1 MKLTTRKIVIRNF
14 WGKPFRSIGL
24 AILIA
29 VTSAVLLVGG
39 LFTLSVDSGL
49 DQLSS
54 RMGAD
59 VLIVPRG
66 SDIKSQSVLLQG
78 DLSHNVMPRDVL
90 DAVRKIP
97 GVREASPQFYFTTL
111 GAACCDKKVNIIGFD
126 SKTDFTIK
134 PWIRRTYKKD
144 FPVGSVI
151 VGSDI
156 HVGDS
161 GKIKFFD
168 KEFTVVASL
177 EPLGSKL
184 DQAVF
189 ADAETVA
196 LIREAA
202 EAKGFRYNSDGEV
215 SAVLVNLDKDADF
228 ELLKRTLRTSFDD
241 LQIIARKDLFSSVV
255 ATVSFLKKSV
265 VAIITFF
272 FLVAIAAVYIAFSI
286 SANER
291 KKEFATLRVVGATR
305 KKLKHIVL
313 GESLLVS
320 GSGAITGALFSALVF
335 FGFRIL
341 IADILEIPFLLPETA
356 TIILV
361 FFAAVLLPIAAGIVS
376 TYQVARR
383 VGNLDVY
390 SALKEDI

>member
-156 HVGDS
+156 HVDDS

-215 SAVLVNLDKDADF
+215 SAVLVNLEKNADL

-241 LQIIARKDLFSSVV
+241 LQIIARKDIFSSVV

-265 VAIITFF
+265 IAIIAFF
-272 FLVAIAAVYIAFSI
+272 FLVAFVAVYIAFSI

-313 GESLLVS
+313 GESLLVC

-335 FGFRIL
+335 FGFRVL
-341 IADILEIPFLLPETA
+341 IADVLEIPFLLPGTLTVA
-356 TIILV
+356 LIV
-361 FFAAVLLPIAAGIVS
+361 FAAGLLPIAAGIVS

>member
-1 MKLTTRKIVIRNF
+1 MKLTTRKIIVRNF

-39 LFTLSVDSGL
+39 LFSLSVDTGL

-66 SDIKSQSVLLQG
+66 SDVKSQSVLLQG
-78 DLSHNVMPRDVL
+78 DLSHNVIPRDVL
-90 DAVRKIP
+90 DAVREIP
-97 GVREASPQFYFTTL
+97 GVKEASPQFYFTTL

-134 PWIRRTYKKD
+134 PWIRRTYQKD

-156 HVGDS
+156 HVDES

-168 KEFTVVASL
+168 REFTVVASL

-189 ADAETVA
+189 ADAETVT

-202 EAKGFRYNSDGEV
+202 EAKGFHYNSESEV
-215 SAVLVNLDKDADF
+215 SAVLVNLEKDADL

-241 LQIIARKDLFSSVV
+241 LQIIARKDLFSSVA
-255 ATVSFLKKSV
+255 ATANFLKKAV
-265 VAIITFF
+265 IAIISFF
-272 FLVAIAAVYIAFSI
+272 FLVAVASVYIAFSI

-305 KKLKHIVL
+305 KKLKQIVL

-320 GSGAITGALFSALVF
+320 GSGAFVGTFFSALVF
-335 FGFRIL
+335 YGFRIL
-341 IADILEIPFLLPETA
+341 IADILEIPFLLPGA
-356 TIILV
+356 SLV
-361 FFAAVLLPIAAGIVS
+361 ASIVFAAILLPIAAGIVS

-390 SALKEDI
+390 SALKEDV